1 MELGKR
7 GGKGGEKRG
16 GKKEKPPHL
25 ILMDHKIAMS
35 VKEEKEK
42 EEEKFVANEKNAA
55 AQTKPLRKKQNVL
68 FLNKD

>member
-1 MELGKR
+1 
-7 GGKGGEKRG
+7 
-16 GKKEKPPHL
+16 
-25 ILMDHKIAMS
+25 MDHKIAMS